1 MARPRLRKTLTTPV
15 VKILIADDDRVSRRL
30 LEARL
35 LKDGHQ
41 VIVAEEG
48 NQAWG
53 ALQQDP
59 TIPLAIL
66 DWNMPGMTGPEICRR
81 ARQIKTDQPTYLI
94 LLTSRD
100 TRQDIVSGLQAGA
113 NDYVTKPFDFD
124 ELRARVQVGERVLQL
139 QKALAGR
146 VKELEEALVNVKMLQ
161 GLLPICLYCK
171 KIRDDHNY
179 WQQLDKY
186 VADHTEARFSHG
198 ICPECYD
205 KVVKPELEKYLASG
219 DAVASES

>member
-1 MARPRLRKTLTTPV
+1 M
-15 VKILIADDDRVSRRL
+15 KILIADDDRVSRRL

-35 LKDGHQ
+35 LKDGHE

-66 DWNMPGMTGPEICRR
+66 DWNMPGMTGPEICGR

-100 TRQDIVSGLQAGA
+100 SRQDIVSGLEAGA

-146 VKELEEALVNVKMLQ
+146 VKELEEALTNVKMLQ

-171 KIRDDHNY
+171 KIRDDRNY

-219 DAVASES
+219 DAAERKS

>member
-1 MARPRLRKTLTTPV
+1 M
-15 VKILIADDDRVSRRL
+15 
-30 LEARL
+30 LEVRL

-59 TIPLAIL
+59 AIPLAIL
-66 DWNMPGMTGPEICRR
+66 DWNMPGMTGPEICGR
-81 ARQIKTDQPTYLI
+81 ARQIETDQPTYLI

-139 QKALAGR
+139 QKALADR
-146 VKELEEALVNVKMLQ
+146 VKELEEALANVKMLQ

-171 KIRDDHNY
+171 KIRDDRNY

-186 VADHTEARFSHG
+186 VAEHTEARFSHG

-219 DAVASES
+219 DSAASKS

>member
-1 MARPRLRKTLTTPV
+1 M
-15 VKILIADDDRVSRRL
+15 KILIADDDRVSRRL

-35 LKDGHQ
+35 LKDGHE
-41 VIVAEEG
+41 VVVAEEG

-59 TIPLAIL
+59 TTPLAIL

-146 VKELEEALVNVKMLQ
+146 VKELEEALANVKMLQ

-205 KVVKPELEKYLASG
+205 KVVKPELARYLASG

>member
-1 MARPRLRKTLTTPV
+1 MR
-15 VKILIADDDRVSRRL
+15 ILIADDDRVSRRL

-35 LKDGHQ
+35 LKDGHE
-41 VIVAEEG
+41 VIVTEQG
-48 NQAWG
+48 DQAWQT
-53 ALQQDP
+53 LHRDP

-66 DWNMPGMTGPEICRR
+66 DWNMPGLTGPEIC
-81 ARQIKTDQPTYLI
+81 ARMRQTKTDQPTYVI

-100 TRQDIVSGLQAGA
+100 TREDIVSGLQAGA

-139 QKALAGR
+139 QKALADR
-146 VKELEEALVNVKMLQ
+146 VRELEEALANVKILQ

-171 KIRDDHNY
+171 KIRDDQNY

-186 VADHTEARFSHG
+186 VAAHTAARFSHG
-198 ICPECYD
+198 ICPDCYD

-219 DAVASES
+219 ESTSDGS

>member
-1 MARPRLRKTLTTPV
+1 
-15 VKILIADDDRVSRRL
+15 VKILIADDDRVSRKL

-35 LKDGHQ
+35 LKDGHE
-41 VIVAEEG
+41 VVVAEEG

-59 TIPLAIL
+59 TTPLAIL

-146 VKELEEALVNVKMLQ
+146 VKELEEALANVKMLQ

-171 KIRDDHNY
+171 KIRDDRNY

-198 ICPECYD
+198 ICPECYA

-219 DAVASES
+219 DAAARES

>member
-1 MARPRLRKTLTTPV
+1 M
-15 VKILIADDDRVSRRL
+15 KILIADDDRVSRRL

-35 LKDGHQ
+35 LKDGHE

-53 ALQQDP
+53 ALQEDP

-66 DWNMPGMTGPEICRR
+66 DWNMPGMTGPEICGR
-81 ARQIKTDQPTYLI
+81 AREIKTDQPTYLI

-100 TRQDIVSGLQAGA
+100 SRQDIVSGLDAGA

-124 ELRARVQVGERVLQL
+124 ELRARVQVGERVLHL

-146 VKELEEALVNVKMLQ
+146 VKELEEALTNVKMLQ

-219 DAVASES
+219 GAAKSKS